1 MLDAA
6 HGTRDRPVAVA
17 QRIDA
22 RRVEVEHAREVGVRA
37 VGNIGR
43 RRPRIAVRADAAQ
56 GSRSVAV
63 ARSSNVNRNRWN
75 ECRKETFLM
84 NNV

>member
-6 HGTRDRPVAVA
+6 HGKTVSAVVVVQRVHDACVEAQVTRV
-17 QRIDA
+17 DA
-22 RRVEVEHAREVGVRA
+22 RRGVR
-37 VGNIGR
+37 R
-43 RRPRIAVRADAAQ
+43 RRPGVAARADIRQ
-56 GSRSVAV
+56 GSRLTVAV

-84 NNV
+84 NNE